1 MPLLLCPSLLSFY
14 LVACVEFP
22 TVVVVVGIDVEVAV
36 PLEPACGVV
45 APVGICMKGVAP
57 SPLLQG
63 ATRRPTFES

>member
-22 TVVVVVGIDVEVAV
+22 AVVVVVVVGVDVELAV

-45 APVGICMKGVAP
+45 APVGIV
-57 SPLLQG
+57 
-63 ATRRPTFES
+63 